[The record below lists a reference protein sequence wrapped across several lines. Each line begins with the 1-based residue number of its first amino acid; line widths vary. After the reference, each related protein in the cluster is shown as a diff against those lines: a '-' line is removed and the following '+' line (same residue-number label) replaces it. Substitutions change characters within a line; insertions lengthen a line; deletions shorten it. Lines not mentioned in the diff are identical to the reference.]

1 VGQRQI
7 VVKPRKPLIHSKTVV
22 WRISEGAPGGEWVE
36 KAAAAPPPP
45 KCKKPDL
52 PEVSDGSWVTSSF
65 DLLSGSDAVEVSDT
79 IPGDLFD
86 ELFAPPPKKNETKAA
101 DE

>member
-1 VGQRQI
+1 M
-7 VVKPRKPLIHSKTVV
+7 KPRKPLIHPKTLV
-22 WRISEGAPGGEWVE
+22 WRISESAPGGEWVE
-36 KAAAAPPPP
+36 KASAAPPTRG
-45 KCKKPDL
+45 KKPDL

-65 DLLSGSDAVEVSDT
+65 DLLSGSDVVEVSDT

-86 ELFAPPPKKNETKAA
+86 ELFGPPSKNDKTKAA